1 MSEKTTPKPPRAS
14 FGQWIK
20 AVWHVGLRSN
30 WLVYV
35 LAVVIALLV
44 GAVLIVIAGANVG
57 EAYSA
62 MFRGA
67 IFNYQA
73 RSTAG
78 MFAPLTATILAASPL
93 IIAGLGLALGFRAG
107 LFNIGGNGQIMMGA
121 IAAAYF
127 GFTFT
132 MPPVIHM
139 LVCIVAAILAGAIY
153 AGIVGVLKARTG
165 ASEVILT
172 IMFNSIA
179 LLFLRHLLTLKTF
192 QQEGSANPRTDTIE
206 DNAQLPDL
214 LPSPFQLN
222 LGIVIAILAAIFV
235 WWYLERSTWGFE
247 LRAVGANPDAART
260 AGMNIGKVTAITMAL
275 SGALTGLAG
284 GVQLTGT
291 IKYLDAGI
299 AGSLGFDAITVALLG
314 RNSPIGTVFAGLLF
328 GAFKAGGRI
337 MQVDASVPIDM
348 VLILQSVIVLL
359 IAAPPFVRWL
369 FHLPKREHMTIRK
382 YLTLQAEKEVAA

>member
-1 MSEKTTPKPPRAS
+1 MSEKATQKPPRAS
-14 FGQWIK
+14 FGQWVK
-20 AVWHVGLRSN
+20 AAWHVGLRSN

-35 LAVVIALLV
+35 LAVVVALII
-44 GAVLIVIAGANVG
+44 GAVLIVIAGASVG
-57 EAYSA
+57 DAYAA

-67 IFNYQA
+67 IFNYEA
-73 RSTAG
+73 RNVSG
-78 MFAPLTATILAASPL
+78 MFAPITSSIYAAAPL

-107 LFNIGGNGQIMMGA
+107 LFNIGGNGQVMMGA

-127 GFTFT
+127 GFAFSL
-132 MPPVIHM
+132 PPVIHM
-139 LVCIVAAILAGAIY
+139 LVCLIAAIFAGAIY

-172 IMFNSIA
+172 IMLNSIA
-179 LLFLRHLLTLKTF
+179 LLFLRHILTLKTF
-192 QQEGSANPRTDTIE
+192 QQPGSSNPRTETI
-206 DNAQLPDL
+206 DANAQLPSL
-214 LPSPFQLN
+214 LPKPFQLN
-222 LGIVIAILAAIFV
+222 LGIIIAILAAMFV

-291 IKYLDAGI
+291 MKYLDAGV

-314 RNSPIGTVFAGLLF
+314 RNSPVGTVFAGLLF

-337 MQVDASVPIDM
+337 MQVQAGVPIDM

-359 IAAPPFVRWL
+359 IAAPPFVRWI
-369 FHLPKREHMTIRK
+369 FRLPKREHMTVRK

>member
-1 MSEKTTPKPPRAS
+1 MSEEKTTQKPSAS
-14 FGQWIK
+14 FGQRVK
-20 AVWHVGLRSN
+20 AALYVGLRSN
-30 WLVYV
+30 WLVYI
-35 LAVVIALLV
+35 LAVIVALVI
-44 GAVLIVIAGANVG
+44 GAILILITGANVG
-57 EAYSA
+57 DAYAA

-67 IFNYQA
+67 IFNYEA
-73 RSTAG
+73 KSLSG
-78 MFAPLTATILAASPL
+78 MLAPLTASIYAASPL
-93 IIAGLGLALGFRAG
+93 IIAGLGLAVGFKAG
-107 LFNIGGNGQIMMGA
+107 LFNIGGNGQVIMGA

-127 GFTFT
+127 GFAFN

-139 LVCIVAAILAGAIY
+139 LVCIIAAIIAGSLY

-165 ASEVILT
+165 ANEVILT

-179 LLFLRHLLTLKTF
+179 ALLLQHLLTTSTF
-192 QQEGSANPRTDTIE
+192 QQEGSANPRTDTIGA
-206 DNAQLPDL
+206 NAQLPAL
-214 LPSPFQLN
+214 LPKPFQLN

-247 LRAVGANPDAART
+247 LRAVGANPNAART
-260 AGMNIGKVTAITMAL
+260 AGMSIGKVTAITMGL

-291 IKYLDAGI
+291 MKFLDAGV

-337 MQVDASVPIDM
+337 MQVQASVPIDM

-369 FHLPKREHMTIRK
+369 FRLPKHEHTTIRK
-382 YLTLQAEKEVAA
+382 YLALQGEKEVAA